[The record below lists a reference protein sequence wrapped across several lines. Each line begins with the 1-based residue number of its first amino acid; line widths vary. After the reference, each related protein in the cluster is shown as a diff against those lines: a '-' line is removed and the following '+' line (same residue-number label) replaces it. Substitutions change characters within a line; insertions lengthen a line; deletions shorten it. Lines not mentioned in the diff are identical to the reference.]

1 MSAAAKPAKPAN
13 GTSRRLAWAVGAGG
27 FLFLLLGGEYN
38 TLDWVKIRRLEREEQ
53 VRVSELQQ
61 TVDSLTKVAQ
71 ALRKDRRVQERVARE
86 SFGMIRKGEHLYR
99 LLPAEES
106 APTRSP

>member
-1 MSAAAKPAKPAN
+1 MSGPAKPAN
-13 GTSRRLAWAVGAGG
+13 GTSRRLAWAVGAGAV
-27 FLFLLLGGEYN
+27 LFLLLGGEYN
-38 TLDWVKIRRLEREEQ
+38 TLDWIKIRRLEREEQ

-106 APTRSP
+106 APPRSP

>member
-1 MSAAAKPAKPAN
+1 VSSPAKQASS
-13 GTSRRLAWAVGAGG
+13 GSSAGQKLGWAVAAGA

-38 TLDWVKIRRLEREEQ
+38 TLDWIKIRKLEREEQ
-53 VRVSELQQ
+53 SRVAELRH
-61 TVDSLTKVAQ
+61 TVDSLTRVAD

-99 LLPAEES
+99 LLPAEEG
-106 APTRSP
+106 ASPRRP